1 MVGLESS
8 MDQAEAA
15 KKTKQPKVDAAEKA
29 RQKKFADQLRKGSAP
44 QPKAHK
50 WRYNLM
56 SKLIK
61 MRLRNAGICLF
72 KACAGNSKGNDV
84 YERK

>member
-15 KKTKQPKVDAAEKA
+15 RKTKQLKVDAAEKK
-29 RQKKFADQLRKGSAP
+29 RQKTFAEQLRKGSAP

-50 WRYNLM
+50 
-56 SKLIK
+56 
-61 MRLRNAGICLF
+61 
-72 KACAGNSKGNDV
+72 
-84 YERK
+84 